1 MSSVARTQPGQISER
16 QPVVFTCISFVAIAG
31 SLGLLLTSA
40 CFRWP
45 FDPSD
50 LIPRNDQSGHYNPY
64 NHELN
69 MSFDSSSALRWI
81 APSFS
86 LR

>member
-1 MSSVARTQPGQISER
+1 MSNVFPTPAGQKPER
-16 QPVVFTCISFVAIAG
+16 QPVIFTCISFIAIAG

-69 MSFDSSSALRWI
+69 M
-81 APSFS
+81 
-86 LR
+86 